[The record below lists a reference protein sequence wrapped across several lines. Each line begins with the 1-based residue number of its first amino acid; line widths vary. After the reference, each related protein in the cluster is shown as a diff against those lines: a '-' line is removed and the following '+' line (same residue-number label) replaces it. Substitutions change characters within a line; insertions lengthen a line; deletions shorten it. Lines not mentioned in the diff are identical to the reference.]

1 MYENANNN
9 KDLKLDNHLFEE
21 KYKMKGVKL
30 LFIKNQAQN
39 CQMPMSVGFFFFGG
53 GGQFAGMSMV
63 PDGRGDVL
71 NGWSI
76 LCNYSNFLG

>member
-39 CQMPMSVGFFFFGG
+39 CQMPMSVGYFFGG
-53 GGQFAGMSMV
+53 GGGGAICWNVDGSRREGRRLKWMV
-63 PDGRGDVL
+63 H
-71 NGWSI
+71 I
-76 LCNYSNFLG
+76 M

>member
-39 CQMPMSVGFFFFGG
+39 CQMPMSAFKGG
-53 GGQFAGMSMV
+53 GHFARMLMV
-63 PDGRGDVL
+63 ADGKGVGVKNHENL
-71 NGWSI
+71 K
-76 LCNYSNFLG
+76 F